1 MSDKRTAFVT
11 GGNRGIGLA
20 ICDGLADRGLDLV
33 MGSRDEERGEEAAAP
48 LRDDGASVHVEPI
61 DVAEPDSIAACAR
74 RLAAD
79 GVAVDV
85 LVNNAGMYP
94 ENDVLD
100 ATIDQL
106 DRAWT
111 VNTRGP
117 WLLVQ
122 EFVPDMIDRGYGR
135 VVNVSSG
142 SGSFGEGLDPDHAPY
157 AASKSALNVLTMTLD
172 STLPADAD
180 VKVNSMCPG
189 WVHTRMGG
197 EEAPRTPE
205 EGADTALWLAT
216 LPANGPSGGFFRDRE
231 RIPW

>member
-1 MSDKRTAFVT
+1 MIDQRTALVT
-11 GGNRGIGLA
+11 GGNRGIGLS
-20 ICDGLADRGLDLV
+20 ICEGLVDRGLRVVL
-33 MGSRDEERGEEAAAP
+33 GSRDEANGEAAARA
-48 LRDDGASVHVEPI
+48 LRADGGTVRVETI
-61 DVAEPDSIAACAR
+61 DVAEPDAIEACAD

-79 GVAVDV
+79 DVAVDV
-85 LVNNAGMYP
+85 LVNNAGIYP
-94 ENDVLD
+94 ENDALD

-117 WLLVQ
+117 WLLGQ
-122 EFVPDMIDRGYGR
+122 ALIPGMIERGYGR

-142 SGSFGEGLDPDHAPY
+142 SGSFGEGLDPDHAAY

-172 STLPADAD
+172 DALPDDAD
-180 VKVNSMCPG
+180 VKANSMCPG

-197 EEAPRTPE
+197 EAAPRTPE

-216 LPANGPSGGFFRDRE
+216 LPEDGPSGGFFRDRE

>member
-1 MSDKRTAFVT
+1 MSDQRTAFVT

-20 ICDGLADRGLDLV
+20 ICEGLAARGLPIVL
-33 MGSRDEERGEEAAAP
+33 GSRDEANGEAAART
-48 LRDDGASVHVEPI
+48 LREQGGSVRVEQI
-61 DVAEPDSIAACAR
+61 DVAEPDSIDACYE
-74 RLAAD
+74 RLRSD

-85 LVNNAGMYP
+85 LVNNAGIYP
-94 ENDVLD
+94 ENDALD

-117 WLLVQ
+117 WLLVKK
-122 EFVPDMIDRGYGR
+122 FVPDMIDRGYGR
-135 VVNVSSG
+135 VVNMSSG
-142 SGSFGEGLDPDHAPY
+142 SGSFGEGLDPEHAAY
-157 AASKSALNVLTMTLD
+157 AASKSALNALTMTLD
-172 STLPADAD
+172 AALPDGPD
-180 VKVNSMCPG
+180 VKVNAMCPG

-197 EEAPRTPE
+197 EAAPRTPE

-216 LPANGPSGGFFRDRE
+216 LSPDGPSGGFFRDRE

>member
-1 MSDKRTAFVT
+1 MTDPRTALVT

-20 ICDGLADRGLDLV
+20 ICDGLVDRGLRVVL
-33 MGSRDEERGEEAAAP
+33 GSRDEANGEAAARS
-48 LRDDGASVHVEPI
+48 LRADGGTVRVEPI
-61 DVAEPDSIAACAR
+61 DVAEPASIQACAD

-79 GVAVDV
+79 DVAVDV
-85 LVNNAGMYP
+85 LVNNAGIYP
-94 ENDVLD
+94 ENDALD

-117 WLLVQ
+117 WLLVRA
-122 EFVPDMIDRGYGR
+122 FVPGMIERGYGR

-142 SGSFGEGLDPDHAPY
+142 SGSFGEGLDPDHAAY
-157 AASKSALNVLTMTLD
+157 AASKSALNALTMTLD
-172 STLPADAD
+172 DALPDDGD
-180 VKVNSMCPG
+180 VKANALCPG

-197 EEAPRTPE
+197 EAAPRTPE

-216 LPANGPSGGFFRDRE
+216 LPADGPSGGFFRDRE
-231 RIPW
+231 PIPW

>member
-1 MSDKRTAFVT
+1 MTDQRTALVT

-20 ICDGLADRGLDLV
+20 ICDGLVDRGLRVVL
-33 MGSRDEERGEEAAAP
+33 GARDEANGEAAARS
-48 LRDDGASVHVEPI
+48 LRADGGTVRVEPI
-61 DVAEPDSIAACAR
+61 DVAEPESIQACAD

-79 GVAVDV
+79 DVAVDV
-85 LVNNAGMYP
+85 LVNNAGIYP
-94 ENDVLD
+94 ENDALH
-100 ATIDQL
+100 ATVDQL

-122 EFVPDMIDRGYGR
+122 AFVPGMIERGYGR

-142 SGSFGEGLDPDHAPY
+142 SGSFGEGLDPDHAAY
-157 AASKSALNVLTMTLD
+157 AASKAALNVCTMTLVEA
-172 STLPADAD
+172 LPDDGD
-180 VKVNSMCPG
+180 VKVNALCPG

-197 EEAPRTPE
+197 EAAPRTPE

-216 LPANGPSGGFFRDRE
+216 LPADGPSGGFFRDRE
-231 RIPW
+231 PIPW

>member
-1 MSDKRTAFVT
+1 MSAPHIAFVT
-11 GGNRGIGLA
+11 GGNRGIGHA
-20 ICDGLADRGLDLV
+20 ICKGLVDRGLRVVL
-33 MGSRDEERGEEAAAP
+33 GSRDEANGEAAARS
-48 LRDDGASVHVEPI
+48 LRADGGTVRVEPI
-61 DVAEPDSIAACAR
+61 DVAEPDSIEACAR
-74 RLAAD
+74 RLAED
-79 GVAVDV
+79 DVAVDV
-85 LVNNAGMYP
+85 LVNNAGIYP
-94 ENDVLD
+94 ENDALD

-122 EFVPDMIDRGYGR
+122 AFVPAMIERGYGR

-172 STLPADAD
+172 STLPEDSD
-180 VKVNSMCPG
+180 VKVNAMCPG

-197 EEAPRTPE
+197 KEAPRTPE

-216 LPANGPSGGFFRDRE
+216 LPADGPSGGFFRDRE

>member
-1 MSDKRTAFVT
+1 MSTQRTALVT

-20 ICDGLADRGLDLV
+20 ICKDLAERGLHVVL
-33 MGSRDEERGEEAAAP
+33 GSRDEANGEAAARP
-48 LRDDGASVHVEPI
+48 IRAQGGTVRVEQI
-61 DVAEPDSIAACAR
+61 DVAEPGSITNCYE

-79 GVAVDV
+79 DVAVDV
-85 LVNNAGMYP
+85 LVNNAGIYP
-94 ENDVLD
+94 ENDALD

-117 WLLVQ
+117 WLLVKA
-122 EFVPDMIDRGYGR
+122 FVPDMIERGYGR
-135 VVNVSSG
+135 VVNMSSG
-142 SGSFGEGLDPDHAPY
+142 SGSFGEGLDPEHAAY

-172 STLPADAD
+172 DALPDESD

-197 EEAPRTPE
+197 EAAPRTPE

-216 LPANGPSGGFFRDRE
+216 LPSDGPSGGFFRDRE

>member
-1 MSDKRTAFVT
+1 MTDPRTALVT

-20 ICDGLADRGLDLV
+20 ICDGLVDRGLRVVL
-33 MGSRDEERGEEAAAP
+33 GSRDEANGEAAARS
-48 LRDDGASVHVEPI
+48 LRADGGTVRVEPI
-61 DVAEPDSIAACAR
+61 DVAEPASIQACAD

-79 GVAVDV
+79 DVAVDV
-85 LVNNAGMYP
+85 LVNNAGIYP
-94 ENDVLD
+94 ENDALD

-117 WLLVQ
+117 WLLVKA
-122 EFVPDMIDRGYGR
+122 FVPGMIERGYGR

-142 SGSFGEGLDPDHAPY
+142 SGSFGEGLDPDHAAY
-157 AASKSALNVLTMTLD
+157 AASKSALNALTMTLD
-172 STLPADAD
+172 DALPDDGD
-180 VKVNSMCPG
+180 VKANALCPG

-197 EEAPRTPE
+197 EAAPRTPE

-216 LPANGPSGGFFRDRE
+216 LPADGPSGGFFRDRE
-231 RIPW
+231 PIPW